1 MNYQVT
7 YLIKRIL
14 SSVATTLIYV
24 GIDNM
29 MYQKQR
35 NYYQPKSLKHRPKYQ
50 RKYYKLEDKE
60 SSMMRNKF

>member
-35 NYYQPKSLKHRPKYQ
+35 NYYQPKSVKYKPKYQ
-50 RKYYKLEDKE
+50 RRYYKSEDKE